1 MTRKFNKKNKDLF
14 HSFLSIIDAFNRYD
28 VHYVIVG
35 GVAVIAHGMPRLTQD
50 LDILIEMKPENIE
63 KLKEALK
70 SCFDD
75 ESIGEINFQDL
86 GDYSVI
92 RYGTPDGFHLDIM
105 ASIGEK
111 ADYDSVQAETKE
123 VEGIQITLATAQALY
138 NLKKNTIR
146 PEDKRDA
153 FFLENLLKNLRD
165 K

>member
-1 MTRKFNKKNKDLF
+1 MTRKFKKNNKDLF
-14 HSFLSIIDAFNRYD
+14 HSFLSIIDAFNTHG

-75 ESIGEINFQDL
+75 ESIDEINFQDL
-86 GDYSVI
+86 CVYSVI
-92 RYGTPDGFHLDIM
+92 RYGTPDGFHVDIM

-111 ADYDSVQAETKE
+111 ADYDSVRAETKE
-123 VEGIQITLATAQALY
+123 IEGIKINLATAQALY
-138 NLKKNTIR
+138 DLKKDTIR
-146 PEDKRDA
+146 PEDKRDV
-153 FFLENLLKNLRD
+153 FFLENLLNNLRN